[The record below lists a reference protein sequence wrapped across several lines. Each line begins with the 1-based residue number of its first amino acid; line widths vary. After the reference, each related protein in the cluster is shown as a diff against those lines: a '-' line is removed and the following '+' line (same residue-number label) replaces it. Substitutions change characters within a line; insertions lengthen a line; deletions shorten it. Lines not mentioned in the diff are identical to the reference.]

1 MAQAS
6 EMAQSTVDLVMPFSW
21 ISIPTP
27 KCPVGWGR
35 WVESFPPLYTKET
48 NVTVYSEASQG
59 HQNLPLQNG
68 GRQIRMRGVG
78 VSQTTCK

>member
-27 KCPVGWGR
+27 KCPLGCGR

-48 NVTVYSEASQG
+48 NVNSIPRSPRDTKTSLS
-59 HQNLPLQNG
+59 
-68 GRQIRMRGVG
+68 RMEVDR
-78 VSQTTCK
+78 